1 MTMSY
6 NINTLVSTEEQQA
19 LKEMIFKRARE
30 RALAFN
36 QEVQNNYTTAIQ
48 NDVMELARDCFVATK
63 NPFCEEKKEENQ
75 ETSAKKDSEIG
86 FQQRNIEEIK
96 AQIKSRNQISS
107 EKVANITLEN
117 NMTEARNEFSQRS
130 TFLGALEFLNS
141 QASISLIKSRGKS
154 FEALA

>member
-1 MTMSY
+1 MSY

-30 RALAFN
+30 RAQAFN

-63 NPFCEEKKEENQ
+63 NPFCEVEKEEKQ
-75 ETSAKKDSEIG
+75 DTTVQKDAEVG
-86 FQQRNIEEIK
+86 FKQRNIEEIK
-96 AQIKSRNQISS
+96 AQIKYRNQISN
-107 EKVANITLEN
+107 EKVASGTLET
-117 NMTEARNEFSQRS
+117 NMTEARKEFSQKS
-130 TFLGALEFLNS
+130 TFLGALDFLNS
-141 QASISLIKSRGKS
+141 QASISLIKNKGKS